1 MKGRHL
7 DDDMSP
13 LVPELLVQRLGD
25 GVEEATGRQRV
36 VQCVEGFLVQFVV
49 MRLPLSFS
57 AIWGGLGGNSMGL
70 ILDARNVS
78 FQDLRVS
85 FLLALALELELGE
98 RLVVLGR
105 TSQIHQAIRSGDEI
119 KRYRVKH

>member
-1 MKGRHL
+1 
-7 DDDMSP
+7 
-13 LVPELLVQRLGD
+13 
-25 GVEEATGRQRV
+25 V

-78 FQDLRVS
+78 FQDLRVAFFWLWPS
-85 FLLALALELELGE
+85 GWGWGKGWSC
-98 RLVVLGR
+98 LVE
-105 TSQIHQAIRSGDEI
+105 QARFI
-119 KRYRVKH
+119 KPYVQVMK

>member
-1 MKGRHL
+1 VKGRHL

-13 LVPELLVQRLGD
+13 LVPELLVRRSGG
-25 GVEEATGRQRV
+25 GVEEVTGGQRV

-49 MRLPLSFS
+49 MRLPPVVSV
-57 AIWGGLGGNSMGL
+57 IWGCLGGNSMGL

-78 FQDLRVS
+78 FSGSEGS
-85 FLLALALELELGE
+85 FLLALAFGLGLGE

-105 TSQIHQAIRSGDEI
+105 TSQIHQAIYVQVM
-119 KRYRVKH
+119 K